1 MRSFSFRPSR
11 GVSAG
16 IALLLLAANVAV
28 GFAADTGELSTNRL
42 WQKIVM
48 VGASASAG
56 FTVSEPFGGTNTLR
70 LRLSRYVD
78 AAVVAPREPV
88 LNLAHAMFFLQPE
101 LTGRTQMTRA
111 LKEQPSLLLGVDF
124 LFWFCYGKGTN
135 DNDRLLRFE
144 EGLKLLEPVTCP
156 LVLGDIPDASAAVNI
171 MLRPDQIPSTNAMA
185 AANARLNSW
194 AAPRSNVCLVPLS
207 QFIRAAS
214 RNESITVHGLTLP
227 AGKTRMLLQADNLH
241 PSPSGTAAIA
251 LAVLG
256 ELRVKQRFPESD
268 VRWDL
273 AVLVNAVR
281 DSLRSTPN
289 PSPQPAGQP
298 EAVAR

>member
-1 MRSFSFRPSR
+1 
-11 GVSAG
+11 
-16 IALLLLAANVAV
+16 
-28 GFAADTGELSTNRL
+28 
-42 WQKIVM
+42 M

-78 AAVVAPREPV
+78 AAVVAPQEPV

-101 LTGRTQMTRA
+101 LTGRTQMTHA

-135 DNDRLLRFE
+135 DAERLLRFE

-171 MLRPDQIPSTNAMA
+171 MLRPDQIPTTNAMA
-185 AANARLNSW
+185 AANARLKAW
-194 AAPRSNVCLVPLS
+194 VATRANVSIVPLS
-207 QFIRAAS
+207 QFIQAAAG
-214 RNESITVHGLTLP
+214 NQPLIVHGVSLP
-227 AGKTRMLLQADNLH
+227 AGKTRTLLQDDHLH

-251 LAVLG
+251 LATLA
-256 ELRVKQRFPESD
+256 ELQAKQKFPDAE

-273 AVLVNAVR
+273 AGLVNAVR
-281 DSLRSTPN
+281 DSLRVSQN
-289 PSPQPAGQP
+289 PSPQPTSLP
-298 EAVAR
+298 AVATP